1 MLEIQ
6 DAGILNEKTL
16 NIKRRKTKKN
26 QIFLYDTKR
35 RINPFI
41 MMLKYRRNGK
51 YDKIPHFI
59 ISKSG
64 EIFKIFNPDFYSTTF
79 NNIDI
84 DKRLIKIAIENLGW
98 LKKNTITGVLNN
110 WINEPYRG
118 ENFINV
124 WRGYHFWDV
133 YTNKQ
138 LESLKMLIE
147 ILCKEYDIPNKIFPS
162 SGYVKNIS
170 KFNGIVCKSNFE
182 TIYND
187 INPSFNYKFF
197 NDETK
202 QKERVR

>member
-6 DAGILNEKTL
+6 NVEILSEKDL
-16 NIKRRKTKKN
+16 NIKKRKTKKS
-26 QIFLYDTKR
+26 QILLYDTKR
-35 RINPFI
+35 RIGSFI
-41 MMLKYRRNGK
+41 MMLKHRRNGK
-51 YDKIPHFI
+51 YENIPHFI
-59 ISKSG
+59 VTKSG
-64 EIFKIFNPDFYSTTF
+64 EVFKIFNPDYYSTTF

-84 DKRLIKIAIENLGW
+84 DKKQIKIAIENLGW

-133 YTNKQ
+133 YTNQQ
-138 LESLKMLIE
+138 LVSLKNLLDT
-147 ILCKEYDIPNKIFPS
+147 LCNEYKIPNKMFPS
-162 SGYVKNIS
+162 SGFIKNVS
-170 KFNGIVCKSNFE
+170 NFNGIVCKSNFQ

-197 NDETK
+197 NNETK
-202 QKERVR
+202 YKERI